1 MVLEFATTANTALES
16 ILQASSVP
24 PREVSIQGDRGCCRD
39 VEFLFVP
46 AE

>member
-16 ILQASSVP
+16 ILQASVP